1 MRNPLWLKSLRIENF
16 KRFETLELDFN
27 GFNLLVGPNNSGKST
42 ALQACALFNLS
53 YQACLDQRNGH
64 LVFQNRTFGPEEFIT
79 VPAAEPL
86 DLWKDR
92 RAQRGNQAIPIRLRG
107 ELWSGNVYEFEVVL
121 RFNRFG
127 IQSVV
132 SVLPLAQ
139 SFNIILIPGYTGFWP
154 REERRTTAVRRDMR
168 AQAQHGGIIRNLL
181 LDLRED
187 PNRWSQFIDELG
199 GIFPGIHLRR
209 PEFDEATDRYIRVG
223 YTEDI
228 DSASEKRRKAS
239 ELDLFSGGSG
249 FHQFVQILAGI
260 LVEDA
265 TTVLLDEPDAHLF
278 SRLQT
283 DLFTVMSRLADRGVQ
298 IIAATHSTEL
308 IAAAQP
314 RQLIT
319 FANGSPRRLQVWPEV
334 LNTVSALGGLENLAL
349 MLIEAYR
356 KVIVVEDKSDENY
369 LRLWLER
376 VLGAD
381 RYKRIQRRLVFLNA
395 QRRPTGDTV
404 EQMLRTLRQ
413 AFRHEHPL
421 DIKAFVVAD
430 RDYALD
436 EARQAELE
444 RYARAPYASE
454 QIWHIW
460 ERNEIENYL
469 LQPSAIVRAVAA
481 VAVAMIKEPLF
492 MPQPGQID
500 EMIEQLVEG
509 TREAFRLRMIDVF
522 GERNR
527 VEKLGWNTSTITQR
541 AESFVA
547 EIWQS
552 DERPHWCDAKELVL
566 PKLRQRIREEYE
578 LQLSDREIVA
588 AVADAEI
595 PVEMHELVKTLVAF
609 VGEER

>member
-1 MRNPLWLKSLRIENF
+1 MRNPLWLKTLRVENF
-16 KRFETLELDFN
+16 KRFDVLELDFN

-42 ALQACALFNLS
+42 ALQACALFNFC

-64 LVFQNRTFGPEEFIT
+64 LIFQNRTFGPEEFIT

-92 RAQRGNQAIPIRLRG
+92 RAQRGSQAIPIKLHG
-107 ELWSGNVYEFEVVL
+107 ELWSGKEYQFEIVL

-127 IQSVV
+127 VQSVG
-132 SVLPLAQ
+132 SEPPLAQ
-139 SFNIILIPGYTGFWP
+139 HFNIILIPGYTGFWP

-168 AQAQHGGIIRNLL
+168 AQAQHGGVIRNLL
-181 LDLRED
+181 LDLKES
-187 PNRWSQFIDELG
+187 PERWNQFIDELG
-199 GIFPGIHLRR
+199 SVFPSIHLRR

-228 DSASEKRRKAS
+228 DSAAEKRRKAP

-260 LVEDA
+260 LVEEA

-283 DLFTVMSRLADRGVQ
+283 DLFAVMSRLVEQGAQ

-314 RQLIT
+314 QQLIT
-319 FANGSPRRLQVWPEV
+319 FANGSPRHLQVWPEV
-334 LNTVSALGGLENLAL
+334 LNTISALGGLENLAL

-356 KVIVVEDKSDENY
+356 KVIIVEDKSDENY

-376 VLGAD
+376 VLGSD
-381 RYKRIQRRLVFLNA
+381 RYKRIQRRLIFLYA
-395 QRRPTGDTV
+395 QRRPTGDAV

-413 AFRHEHPL
+413 AFRRERPL
-421 DIKAFVVAD
+421 EIKAFVVAD
-430 RDYALD
+430 RDYALED
-436 EARQAELE
+436 TRKTELNRYQRLPFASDQA
-444 RYARAPYASE
+444 
-454 QIWHIW
+454 WHIW

-469 LQPSAIVRAVAA
+469 LEPSAIARVVIEAMSETPLLGPQAEQIAGMVEQAV
-481 VAVAMIKEPLF
+481 EETN
-492 MPQPGQID
+492 G
-500 EMIEQLVEG
+500 
-509 TREAFRLRMIDVF
+509 AFRLRMIDVF

-527 VEKLGWNTSTITQR
+527 VEKLGWQVSTVTQQ
-541 AESFVA
+541 AELFVA
-547 EIWQS
+547 KVWQGNG
-552 DERPHWCDAKELVL
+552 RYHWCDAKDLVL
-566 PKLRQRIREEYE
+566 PQIRQRVREEYE
-578 LQLSDREIVA
+578 VQLSDRDIIA
-588 AVADAEI
+588 TIADSEI
-595 PVEMHELVKTLVAF
+595 PNEMRQLVQALVMF

>member
-1 MRNPLWLKSLRIENF
+1 MRNPLWLKLLRIENF
-16 KRFETLELDFN
+16 KRFEDLELDFN
-27 GFNLLVGPNNSGKST
+27 GLNLLVGPNNSGKST
-42 ALQACALFNLS
+42 ALQACALFNFC
-53 YQACLDQRNGH
+53 YQACLEQRNGQ

-107 ELWSGNVYEFEVVL
+107 ELWSGHVYEFEIVL

-127 IQSVV
+127 IQSVGAIP
-132 SVLPLAQ
+132 PLAQ
-139 SFNIILIPGYTGFWP
+139 SLNIILIPGYTGFWP

-181 LDLRED
+181 LDLKENPD
-187 PNRWSQFIDELG
+187 RWNQFVDELG
-199 GIFPGIHLRR
+199 AIFPGIHLRR
-209 PEFDEATDRYIRVG
+209 PEFDEAADRYIRVG

-228 DSASEKRRKAS
+228 NSSLEKRRKAP
-239 ELDLFSGGSG
+239 ELDLLSGGSG

-260 LVEDA
+260 LVEEA

-283 DLFTVMSRLADRGVQ
+283 DLFAVMSRLGERGVQ

-314 RQLIT
+314 QQLIT
-319 FANGSPRRLQVWPEV
+319 FANDSPRRLQVWPEV
-334 LNTVSALGGLENLAL
+334 LNIVSALGGLENLAL

-381 RYKRIQRRLVFLNA
+381 RYKLIQRRLVFLHA
-395 QRRPTGDTV
+395 QRRPTGDAV

-413 AFRHEHPL
+413 AFRRERPL
-421 DIKAFVVAD
+421 DVEAFVVAD

-436 EARQAELE
+436 EARQSELT
-444 RYARAPYASE
+444 RYQRPPYASE
-454 QIWHIW
+454 QTWHIW

-469 LQPSAIVRAVAA
+469 LSPSAIERA
-481 VAVAMIKEPLF
+481 ISRS
-492 MPQPGQID
+492 
-500 EMIEQLVEG
+500 MIETPLLGPQSEQSREMVEQSVEEAH
-509 TREAFRLRMIDVF
+509 EAFRLRMIDVF

-527 VEKLGWNTSTITQR
+527 VEELGWQISTITQR

-547 EIWQS
+547 HTWRG
-552 DERPHWCDAKELVL
+552 DERYYWCDAKELVL
-566 PKLRQRIREEYE
+566 PKLRQHIRDMYE
-578 LQLSDREIVA
+578 LQLSDRDIVA
-588 AVADAEI
+588 AVADTEI
-595 PVEMHELVKTLVAF
+595 PLEMHGLVSALVAF